1 LGVGVAGIFVKN
13 IVISAIGGRQREPYY
28 GRRTFPYR
36 AAVSSMLTSHLLERC
51 HFEHVPLA
59 VFPGSLDAARA
70 VAAEIAA
77 LLRTRQR
84 EGRPV
89 VLGLATGST
98 PVSVYA
104 ELVRLHREEGLSFAH
119 VTTFNL
125 DEYHPLPPEHAQSYR
140 RFMRTHLFDHV
151 DLDPA
156 RTHLPSGTVAKSEV
170 DAHCAAYEEKIRAA
184 GGIDFQ
190 ILGIGRTGHIG
201 FNEPG
206 SPRHSLTRL
215 VTLDPLT
222 RRDAAGDFGGDENT
236 PRHALTMG
244 VRSILNARRV
254 VLMAWGQHKAD
265 IVRTAVEGEVSAHV
279 TASFLQEHDN
289 ALFVLDQ
296 AAAGSLTRH
305 RTPWL
310 TGPLADQGLAWDE
323 RMTRRAILWL
333 SQLRQKPILKLTDND
348 YNEAGLQ
355 DLLRAHGS
363 AYEANLVGF
372 YQMQHTITGWP
383 GGRDPARTKPGDAPV
398 RPLHGA
404 SANVFPKRVL
414 VLSPHPDDDVISMGG
429 TLCRLVDQGHEVH
442 IAYEVSGAG
451 AVSDEAVWRS
461 LAFARDTGLAE
472 AATAARLDALCAAH
486 EQGAAFPASAELNV
500 WKGLIRRHEAIAG
513 ARVCGVPGERLHF
526 LELPL
531 YDAAPRS
538 RNYSE
543 ADIAIL
549 HRLLGELRP
558 HLIYA
563 AGDLDDPHG
572 THRLCL
578 RVLREALARSA
589 DESWCRDAE
598 LWLYRGA
605 WAEWPLDE
613 IDLAVPL
620 SPQEVLRRRRAIF
633 RHETQKDQA
642 LFLGEDRREF
652 WQRTEDRGRRLAQA
666 YNALGLAEYEAIE
679 AFRRYAPAEFIGSNA
694 F

>member
-1 LGVGVAGIFVKN
+1 M
-13 IVISAIGGRQREPYY
+13 
-28 GRRTFPYR
+28 T
-36 AAVSSMLTSHLLERC
+36 TSHLLERN
-51 HFEHVPLA
+51 HHEHSPVA
-59 VFPGSLDAARA
+59 EFPGSLEASRA
-70 VAAEIAA
+70 VAREIADLIRA
-77 LLRTRQR
+77 RAR
-84 EGRPV
+84 EGRPC

-98 PVSVYA
+98 PVSLYA
-104 ELVRLHREEGLSFAH
+104 ELVRLHREEQLSFAH

-125 DEYHPLPPEHAQSYR
+125 DEYYPLAPDHAQSYR

-156 RTHLPSGTVAKSEV
+156 RTQLPSGTVPKSEV
-170 DAHCAAYEEKIRAA
+170 DAHCTAYEAAIAAA
-184 GGIDFQ
+184 GGIDLQ

-222 RRDAAGDFGGDENT
+222 RRDASADFGGDQAT

-254 VLMAWGQHKAD
+254 ILMAWGQHKAD
-265 IVRTAVEGEVSAHV
+265 IVRQAIEGEVNSRV
-279 TASFLQEHDN
+279 TASFLQEHSN
-289 ALFVLDQ
+289 ALYVLDD

-305 RTPWL
+305 RAPWL
-310 TGPLADQGLAWDE
+310 IGLLSDQGLAWNE

-333 SQLRQKPILKLTDND
+333 SQLKQKPILKLTDDD

-355 DLLRAHGS
+355 DLIRAHGS
-363 AYEANLVGF
+363 AYEANLIGF

-383 GGRDPARTKPGDAPV
+383 GGRDPAKARPGDAPV
-398 RPLHGA
+398 RPLRS
-404 SANVFPKRVL
+404 SAADVFPKRVL

-429 TLCRLVDQGHEVH
+429 TLCRFVDQGHEVH
-442 IAYEVSGAG
+442 IAYEVSGAS
-451 AVSDEAVWRS
+451 AVANEAAWRL
-461 LAFARDTGLAE
+461 LAFVRDSGLASPE
-472 AATAARLDALCAAH
+472 SATRLDPLCSTLTSDAATA
-486 EQGAAFPASAELNV
+486 PTPELLR
-500 WKGLIRRHEAIAG
+500 WKGLIRRHEAIAA
-513 ARVCGVPGERLHF
+513 ARVCGVPESRLHF
-526 LELPL
+526 LDLPF
-531 YDAAPRS
+531 YDAEARS
-538 RNYSE
+538 RRYGP
-543 ADIAIL
+543 ADVAAL
-549 HRLLGELRP
+549 SALLDRVQP

-578 RVLREALARSA
+578 HVLRDALAGA
-589 DESWCRDAE
+589 AQAKAPWLPGAE

-652 WQRTEDRGRRLAQA
+652 WQRTEDRSRRLAQA

-679 AFRRYAPAEFIGSNA
+679 AFKRYAPADFAVSTA

>member
-1 LGVGVAGIFVKN
+1 M
-13 IVISAIGGRQREPYY
+13 ISPR
-28 GRRTFPYR
+28 
-36 AAVSSMLTSHLLERC
+36 LLERS
-51 HFEHVPLA
+51 HYEHAPVA
-59 VFPGSLDAARA
+59 VFPGSMEASRA

-77 LLRTRQR
+77 LIRDRAKD
-84 EGRPV
+84 GRPC

-98 PVSVYA
+98 PVSLYA
-104 ELVRLHREEGLSFAH
+104 DLVRLHREEKLSFAN

-125 DEYHPLPPEHAQSYR
+125 DEYHPLPPEHPQSYR
-140 RFMRTHLFDHV
+140 RFMRTHLFDQV
-151 DLDPA
+151 DIDPK
-156 RTHLPSGTVAKSEV
+156 RTHLPSGTVPKAEV
-170 DAHCAAYEEKIRAA
+170 DAHCAAYEEAIRTA

-206 SPRHSLTRL
+206 SPRHSLTRS

-222 RRDAAGDFGGDENT
+222 RRDAAGDFGGEVAT

-265 IVRTAVEGEVSAHV
+265 IVREAIEGEVSSRV
-279 TASFLQEHDN
+279 TASFLQEHPN
-289 ALFVLDQ
+289 AVYVLDA

-310 TGPLADQGLAWDE
+310 VGPLSEQGLSWDE

-333 SQLRQKPILKLTDND
+333 SQLRQKPILKLTDDD
-348 YNEAGLQ
+348 YNDTGLQ

-363 AYEANLVGF
+363 AYEANLAGF

-383 GGRDPARTKPGDAPV
+383 GGRDPAKAKPGDAPV
-398 RPLHGA
+398 RPLRAA

-429 TLCRLVDQGHEVH
+429 TLCRLVDHGHEVY

-451 AVSDEAVWRS
+451 AVSDEALWRQ
-461 LAFARDTGLAE
+461 LVFARDSGLSDS
-472 AATAARLDALCAAH
+472 TQQKRLDALCADLGKSTTATNTPD
-486 EQGAAFPASAELNV
+486 ALA
-500 WKGLIRRHEAIAG
+500 WKGLIRRHEATAA
-513 ARVCGVPGERLHF
+513 ARVCGVAEPRLHF
-526 LELPL
+526 LDLPF
-531 YDAAPRS
+531 YNSAPRS
-538 RNYSE
+538 RRYTE
-543 ADIAIL
+543 KDVAAL
-549 HRLLGELRP
+549 GTLLAQVQP

-578 RVLREALARSA
+578 RILRDALKQALDTKARWA
-589 DESWCRDAE
+589 ADAE

-652 WQRTEDRGRRLAQA
+652 WQRTEDRSRRLAQA

-679 AFRRYAPAEFIGSNA
+679 AFRRHAPADFAHSTD

>member
-1 LGVGVAGIFVKN
+1 MPIT
-13 IVISAIGGRQREPYY
+13 I
-28 GRRTFPYR
+28 
-36 AAVSSMLTSHLLERC
+36 LERC
-51 HFEHVPLA
+51 HQEQVALSVYAH
-59 VFPGSLDAARA
+59 SQEAARA

-77 LLRTRQR
+77 LIRQR
-84 EGRPV
+84 QAEQRGV

-98 PVSVYA
+98 PISLYA
-104 ELVRLHREEGLSFAH
+104 ELVRLHREAGLSFAN

-125 DEYHPLPPEHAQSYR
+125 DEYYPIAPDHAQSYR

-151 DLDPA
+151 DIDPA
-156 RTHLPSGTVAKSEV
+156 RTHLPSGTVPKAEV
-170 DAHCAAYEEKIRAA
+170 DAHCAAYEAMIAAA

-206 SPRHSLTRL
+206 SARHSLTRL

-222 RRDAAGDFGGDENT
+222 RRDAAGDFGGDAGT

-244 VRSILNARRV
+244 VRSIMNARRV

-265 IVRTAVEGEVSAHV
+265 IVRAAAEGEVNNHV
-279 TASFLQEHDN
+279 TASFLQEHPA
-289 ALFVLDQ
+289 ALFVLDA
-296 AAAGSLTRH
+296 AAAGSLTRY

-310 TGPLADQGLAWDE
+310 VGPLSDQGLAWDE

-333 SQLRQKPILKLTDND
+333 SQLRQKPILKLTDDD
-348 YNEAGLQ
+348 YNETGLQ
-355 DLLRAHGS
+355 DLLRTHGS
-363 AYEANLVGF
+363 AYDANLIGF
-372 YQMQHTITGWP
+372 YQVQHTITGWP
-383 GGRDPARTKPGDAPV
+383 GGRDPKKTKPGDAPV
-398 RPLHGA
+398 RPLRA
-404 SANVFPKRVL
+404 PSATVFPKRVL

-442 IAYEVSGAG
+442 IAYEVSGAS
-451 AVSDEAVWRS
+451 AVSDESLWHL
-461 LAFARDTGLAE
+461 LAFARDSGLVASGQRGPLDQVC
-472 AATAARLDALCAAH
+472 AGLGNGATL
-486 EQGAAFPASAELNV
+486 PATPELMS
-500 WKGLIRRHEAIAG
+500 WKGLIRRHEAIAA
-513 ARVCGVPGERLHF
+513 ARVCGVPESRLHF
-526 LELPL
+526 LDLPL
-531 YDAAPRS
+531 YNAAPRARS
-538 RNYSE
+538 YGKDDV
-543 ADIAIL
+543 A
-549 HRLLGELRP
+549 RLSALLEQFKP

-578 RVLREALARSA
+578 QVLRDALAAAATAKAAWLA
-589 DESWCRDAE
+589 DTE

-652 WQRTEDRGRRLAQA
+652 WQRTEDRSRRLAQA

-679 AFRRYAPAEFIGSNA
+679 AFKGYSPAEFLKSAA

>member
-1 LGVGVAGIFVKN
+1 
-13 IVISAIGGRQREPYY
+13 
-28 GRRTFPYR
+28 
-36 AAVSSMLTSHLLERC
+36 MLERC
-51 HFEHVPLA
+51 RFEHAPLA
-59 VFPGSLDAARA
+59 VFALSRDASRA
-70 VAAEIAA
+70 VAAEIADLIRA
-77 LLRTRQR
+77 RAR
-84 EGRPV
+84 EGRPC

-104 ELVRLHREEGLSFAH
+104 ELVRLHREEGLSFRG

-125 DEYHPLPPEHAQSYR
+125 DEYHSLSPEHPQSYR
-140 RFMRTHLFDHV
+140 RFMQQHLFDHI
-151 DLDPA
+151 DIDPA
-156 RTHLPSGTVAKSEV
+156 RTHVPSGVVPKTEI
-170 DAHCAAYEEKIRAA
+170 DAHCAAYEEAIRAA
-184 GGIDFQ
+184 GGIDLQ

-215 VTLDPLT
+215 IALDPLT
-222 RRDAAGDFGGDENT
+222 RRDAAGDFGGDAAT
-236 PRHALTMG
+236 PRHAITMG
-244 VRSILNARRV
+244 VKTILGARRLI
-254 VLMAWGQHKAD
+254 LMAWGQHKAD
-265 IVRTAVEGEVSAHV
+265 IVRTAVEDEVSTQV
-279 TASFLQEHDN
+279 TASFLQEHPD
-289 ALFVLDQ
+289 ATFVLDA

-310 TGPLADQGLAWDE
+310 LGPLEDQGLAWNE

-333 SQLRQKPILKLTDND
+333 SQLRQKAILKLTDDD

-355 DLLRAHGS
+355 ELLRAHGS
-363 AYEANLVGF
+363 AYEANLIGF
-372 YQMQHTITGWP
+372 YQLQDTITGWP
-383 GGRDPARTKPGDAPV
+383 GGRDPSKARPGAAPV
-398 RPLHGA
+398 RPLRGK
-404 SANVFPKRVL
+404 SAGVFPKRVL

-442 IAYEVSGAG
+442 IAYEVSGAN
-451 AVSDEAVWRS
+451 AVSDDAAWRV
-461 LAFARDTGLAE
+461 LAFLRDSGLAE
-472 AATAARLDALCAAH
+472 PAARARLEPLCADLAAG
-486 EQGAAFPASAELNV
+486 GAASTDELRH
-500 WKGLIRRHEAIAG
+500 WKGLIRRHEATSA
-513 ARVCGVPGERLHF
+513 ARVCGVPETRLHF
-526 LELPL
+526 LDLPF
-531 YDAAPRS
+531 YNAAPRS
-538 RNYSE
+538 RSYG
-543 ADIAIL
+543 ADDIA
-549 HRLLGELRP
+549 RLLALLDRVQP

-578 RVLREALARSA
+578 HVLREALAQATAAQSA
-589 DESWCRDAE
+589 WADACE

-652 WQRTEDRGRRLAQA
+652 WQRTEDRSRRLAQA

-679 AFRRYAPAEFIGSNA
+679 AFRRYAPDDFVKSAA

>member
-1 LGVGVAGIFVKN
+1 M
-13 IVISAIGGRQREPYY
+13 ISN
-28 GRRTFPYR
+28 
-36 AAVSSMLTSHLLERC
+36 HLLARSRYEQAAI
-51 HFEHVPLA
+51 A
-59 VFPGSLDAARA
+59 VFPGSLEASSA
-70 VAAEIAA
+70 VAAEIAT
-77 LLRTRQR
+77 LIRSRQAEKR
-84 EGRPV
+84 AV

-98 PVSVYA
+98 PVSLYA
-104 ELVRLHREEGLSFAH
+104 ELVRLHREEGLSFAN

-125 DEYHPLPPEHAQSYR
+125 DEYYPLSPHHVQSYR
-140 RFMRTHLFDHV
+140 SFMRRHLFDHV

-170 DAHCAAYEEKIRAA
+170 DAHCAAYEAAIRAA

-222 RRDAAGDFGGDENT
+222 RRDAAGDFGGNDAT

-254 VLMAWGQHKAD
+254 VLMAWGQHKAE
-265 IVRTAVEGEVSAHV
+265 IVRTAIEGEVNSHV
-279 TASFLQEHDN
+279 SASFLQEHPA
-289 ALFVLDQ
+289 ALFVLDT
-296 AAAGSLTRH
+296 AAAGALTRNH
-305 RTPWL
+305 TPWL
-310 TGPLADQGLAWDE
+310 IGALEDQGLAWDE

-333 SQLRQKPILKLTDND
+333 SQLRQKPILKLTDDD

-355 DLLRAHGS
+355 DLLRIHGS
-363 AYEANLVGF
+363 AYETNLVGF

-383 GGRDPARTKPGDAPV
+383 GGRNPQKSKPGDPPV
-398 RPLHGA
+398 RPLHA
-404 SANVFPKRVL
+404 SSAQVFPKRVL
-414 VLSPHPDDDVISMGG
+414 LLSPHPDDDVISMGG

-451 AVSDEAVWRS
+451 AVSDEAVWRLLAFVRDSGLADSTQTARLQS
-461 LAFARDTGLAE
+461 LAQGLGEGAPLTE
-472 AATAARLDALCAAH
+472 TADLLR
-486 EQGAAFPASAELNV
+486 
-500 WKGLIRRHEAIAG
+500 WKGLMRRHEAISA
-513 ARVCGVPGERLHF
+513 ARVCGVPEKQLHF
-526 LELPL
+526 LDLPL
-531 YDAAPRS
+531 YSAAPRS
-538 RNYSE
+538 RSYGA
-543 ADIAIL
+543 ADIGIMSD
-549 HRLLGELRP
+549 LLAKLQP

-578 RVLREALARSA
+578 HVLRDALARASA
-589 DESWCRDAE
+589 AKAPWLSAAE

-605 WAEWPLDE
+605 WADWPLDE

-652 WQRTEDRGRRLAQA
+652 WQRTEDRSRRLAQA

-679 AFRRYAPAEFIGSNA
+679 AFKRYSPEALLSSTA

>member
-1 LGVGVAGIFVKN
+1 MIT
-13 IVISAIGGRQREPYY
+13 P
-28 GRRTFPYR
+28 P
-36 AAVSSMLTSHLLERC
+36 HLLERS
-51 HFEHVPLA
+51 HFEHAPVA
-59 VFPGSLDAARA
+59 VFPDSQAAAVA
-70 VAAEIAA
+70 VAAELAA
-77 LLRTRQR
+77 LIRARAR
-84 EGRPV
+84 EGRPC

-98 PVSVYA
+98 PVSLYA
-104 ELVRLHREEGLSFAH
+104 ELVRLHRAEGLSFAH

-140 RFMRTHLFDHV
+140 RFMRAHLFDHV

-156 RTHLPSGTVAKSEV
+156 RTHLPSGVVAKAEV
-170 DAHCAAYEEKIRAA
+170 DAHCAAYEAAIQAA
-184 GGIDFQ
+184 GGIDCQ
-190 ILGIGRTGHIG
+190 LLGIGRTGHIG

-206 SPRHSLTRL
+206 SPRHSVTRL

-222 RRDAAGDFGGDENT
+222 RRDAAGDFGGDEAT

-244 VRSILNARRV
+244 VRTILQARRL
-254 VLMAWGQHKAD
+254 VLMAWGQHKAGV
-265 IVRTAVEGEVSAHV
+265 VRAAVEGEVDTRI
-279 TASFLQEHDN
+279 TASFLQEHP
-289 ALFVLDQ
+289 ASLFVLDQ
-296 AAAGSLTRH
+296 AAAGALTRF

-310 TGPLADQGLAWDE
+310 VGPLAEQGLAWDE

-333 SQLRQKPILKLTDND
+333 SQLRGKPILKLTDDD

-355 DLLRAHGS
+355 DLLRVHGS
-363 AYEANLVGF
+363 AYEANLAGF

-383 GGRDPARTKPGDAPV
+383 GGRDPARTRPGDAPV
-398 RPLHGA
+398 RPLRGRA
-404 SANVFPKRVL
+404 AEVFPKRVL

-451 AVSDEAVWRS
+451 AVSDEAAWRA
-461 LAFARDTGLAE
+461 LAFVRDGGLVD
-472 AATAARLDALCAAH
+472 AATSARLEALCARH
-486 EQGAAFPASAELNV
+486 ERGEALPDSAELTH
-500 WKGLIRRHEAIAG
+500 WKGLIRRHEAVSG
-513 ARVCGVPGERLHF
+513 ARVCGVPAARLHF
-526 LELPL
+526 LDLPL
-531 YDAAPRS
+531 YHAAPRS
-538 RNYSE
+538 RRYGGE
-543 ADIAIL
+543 DVARVAA
-549 HRLLGELRP
+549 LLGRVRP
-558 HLIYA
+558 HLLFA

-578 RVLREALARSA
+578 HVLRDALAEA
-589 DESWCRDAE
+589 AAAGAAWLADAE

-652 WQRTEDRGRRLAQA
+652 WQRTEDRSRRLAQA

-679 AFRRYAPAEFIGSNA
+679 SFKRHAPDAFARTAA

>member
-1 LGVGVAGIFVKN
+1 M
-13 IVISAIGGRQREPYY
+13 QHP
-28 GRRTFPYR
+28 
-36 AAVSSMLTSHLLERC
+36 HLLARS
-51 HFEHVPLA
+51 HFEHAA
-59 VFPGSLDAARA
+59 VAVHPGSLGGARA

-77 LLRTRQR
+77 LIRARQK
-84 EGRPV
+84 EGRAC

-98 PVSVYA
+98 PVSLYA
-104 ELVRLHREEGLSFAH
+104 ELVRLHREEQLSFAN

-125 DEYHPLPPEHAQSYR
+125 DEYHPLPPDHPQSYR

-156 RTHLPSGTVAKSEV
+156 RTHLPSGLVAKAEV
-170 DAHCAAYEEKIRAA
+170 DAHCEAYEAAIAEA

-215 VTLDPLT
+215 ITLDPLT
-222 RRDAAGDFGGDENT
+222 RRDAAGDFGGDAHT

-265 IVRTAVEGEVSAHV
+265 IVRDAVEGDVTSRV
-279 TASFLQEHDN
+279 TASFLQEHPN
-289 ALFVLDQ
+289 ALFVLDA
-296 AAAGSLTRH
+296 AAAGSLTRY

-310 TGPLADQGLAWDE
+310 IGPLAEQGLAWDE
-323 RMTRRAILWL
+323 RMIRRAILWL
-333 SQLRQKPILKLTDND
+333 SQRRQKPILKLTDDD
-348 YNEAGLQ
+348 YNEEGLQ
-355 DLLRAHGS
+355 DLLQVHGS

-398 RPLHGA
+398 RPLRAA
-404 SANVFPKRVL
+404 SAGTFPKRVL

-451 AVSDEAVWRS
+451 AVSNEALWRM
-461 LAFARDTGLAE
+461 LAFVRGSGLAGAE
-472 AATAARLDALCAAH
+472 GAVLDARCRELS
-486 EQGAAFPASAELNV
+486 GSGPAESDADLLR
-500 WKGLIRRHEAIAG
+500 WKALIRRLEAIAG
-513 ARVCGVPGERLHF
+513 ARVCGVPEARLHF
-526 LELPL
+526 LDLPF
-531 YDAAPRS
+531 YAAAPRS
-538 RNYSE
+538 RNYGQ
-543 ADIAIL
+543 ADVA
-549 HRLLGELRP
+549 RMRELLARIRP

-578 RVLREALARSA
+578 RILRDALAASA
-589 DESWCRDAE
+589 AEPWTAESE
-598 LWLYRGA
+598 VWLYRGA

-652 WQRTEDRGRRLAQA
+652 WQRTEDRSRRLAQA

-679 AFRRYAPAEFIGSNA
+679 AFRRYAPGDFVRAA

>member
-1 LGVGVAGIFVKN
+1 M
-13 IVISAIGGRQREPYY
+13 ISN
-28 GRRTFPYR
+28 
-36 AAVSSMLTSHLLERC
+36 HLVPAC
-51 HFEHVPLA
+51 HFEHAPLA
-59 VFPGSLDAARA
+59 VFASSLDASRA
-70 VAAEIAA
+70 VAAEIAT
-77 LLRTRQR
+77 LIRSRQQ
-84 EGRPV
+84 EKRPV

-98 PVSVYA
+98 PVNVYA
-104 ELVRLHREEGLSFAH
+104 ELVRLHREEGLSFAN

-125 DEYHPLPPEHAQSYR
+125 DEYYPISPEHAQSYR

-151 DLDPA
+151 DLAPG
-156 RTHLPSGTVAKSEV
+156 RTHLPEGTVPKADV

-190 ILGIGRTGHIG
+190 LLGIGRTGHIG

-206 SPRHSLTRL
+206 SPRHSTTRL

-222 RRDAAGDFGGDENT
+222 RSDAAGDFGGDEQT

-244 VRSILNARRV
+244 VRSILQARRV

-265 IVRTAVEGEVSAHV
+265 IVRAAIEDGATPHI
-279 TASFLQEHDN
+279 TASFLQEHDH
-289 ALFVLDQ
+289 AVFVLDQ
-296 AAAGSLTRH
+296 AAAGSLTRN

-310 TGPLADQGLAWDE
+310 VGPLADQGLAWDD

-333 SQLRQKPILKLTDND
+333 SQRCEKAVLKLTDED

-363 AYEANLVGF
+363 AYETNLVGF
-372 YQMQHTITGWP
+372 YQLQHTITGWP
-383 GGRDPARTKPGDAPV
+383 GGRDPSRTRPGDAPV
-398 RPLHGA
+398 RPLRA
-404 SANVFPKRVL
+404 SSANIFPKRVL

-429 TLCRLVDQGHEVH
+429 TLCRLVDQGHNVH

-461 LAFARDTGLAE
+461 LAFVRDTGFSDAS
-472 AATAARLDALCAAH
+472 TIRALCAQH
-486 EQGAAFPASAELNV
+486 ENGQPLPV
-500 WKGLIRRHEAIAG
+500 TPDILKWKGLIRRHEAISG
-513 ARVCGVPGERLHF
+513 ARVCGVPAEKLHF
-526 LELPL
+526 LDLPF

-538 RNYSE
+538 RRPGE
-543 ADIAIL
+543 ADVTKL
-549 HRLLGELRP
+549 HTLLAEFRP

-578 RVLREALARSA
+578 RVLRDALARSA
-589 DESWCRDAE
+589 TAGEAWLREAE

-605 WAEWPLDE
+605 WAEWPLAE

-652 WQRTEDRGRRLAQA
+652 WQRTEDRSRRLAQA
-666 YNALGLAEYEAIE
+666 YNKLGLAEYEAIE
-679 AFRRYAPAEFIGSNA
+679 AFKRYAPEDFTRSAPL
-694 F
+694 